1 MMVFTKGILES
12 ASVHA
17 ITDYPDRYGEYWVF
31 RLDKDENIDRI
42 EKLEFNPIDPEY
54 PSQWEGW
61 QDIQY
66 EVEHGIYEY
75 YWAEELRLI

>member
-1 MMVFTKGILES
+1 MRVYTKGILES
-12 ASVHA
+12 ASVRA
-17 ITDYPDRYGEYWVF
+17 ANDYPEEYGEYWVF
-31 RLDKDENIDRI
+31 RLDENDEIDRI

-66 EVEHGIYEY
+66 EVEHEVFEY
-75 YWAEELRLI
+75 YWVKELKLI